1 VRSKPKDRAGATAG
15 DNTRIAKVT
24 RPHPGRWVA
33 RERLYALLD
42 AARDQPLVWIAAPP
56 GAGKTTL
63 VAGYLETRGPTC
75 LWYQVDAG
83 DADIATFYHYF
94 GLALRRAAPRKR
106 KPLPAFAPGF
116 PEGMDAFARRYF
128 EDALA
133 RVAAPALVVLDN
145 FQDAGTDSQLHRVLR
160 EAAAVAPPGVRF
172 LVLSRS
178 EPPPMLARAR
188 ASGTLALIGA
198 DQLALTLDETRSLV
212 NARGPAM
219 GELTPLLHQRTK
231 GWAAGIVLLLE
242 QGEASA
248 PAAAQTTAGD
258 ATPLLFD
265 YFAEEVFRCTAAEVQ
280 EVLLR
285 TAILPRVGARMAEA
299 LTGVKGAHAVL
310 ERLYRS
316 NYFTVRHD
324 QPETAYQ
331 YHPLFREFLL
341 RQGELAYAEPVRREL
356 RGRAAALLEADG
368 QFEESANLLRE
379 DGLWQPLER
388 LVLSNAAAMHAQGRG
403 RTLLD
408 WIEAIPADRRA
419 RSPWLQYWLG
429 MAKLAFD
436 PKQAREALVLAF
448 AEFRATAEAAG
459 AYLSWATI
467 VESIL
472 HEYASLQDMD
482 HWIAVHDEMRAQGV
496 AYPSPAIEA
505 RVACNLLTAIALRQ
519 QGHPQA
525 EYWVT
530 RAHTL
535 CELHGDA
542 SARAIA
548 LAARVMLRIW
558 TGNYAAAGV
567 ALDEALRQVEREPPP
582 PHNLVSIALMEA
594 IYLGNTAVNAA
605 NYEPVERGLRIAR
618 QTGVHVWDA
627 ELYGQ
632 GAVMALNWGDL
643 GRAAEFLARMGQL
656 SHQSRSVHVAG
667 YHLFSAWER
676 FLQEDT
682 AAALAQADVA
692 LQRARDAGS
701 RPLEIHSLAMYAE
714 ALHAQG
720 HTADAFK
727 VLKHFDQLPSRR
739 AQFRRWLAETD
750 MLLDGGRDA
759 EALACLREGFAI
771 GSEMGYTG
779 FYGWRPGMMSRLCGR
794 ALDAGIEPDYAR
806 RLVRER
812 RLQPEGA
819 SLDSSNWPWPVRIRA
834 IGEFTVE
841 VDGVA
846 VRFKAKAQR
855 KPLDLLKAIVA
866 GGGRAVPDAR
876 LAQALWPDAE
886 GDAAQQAL
894 ATTLHRLRKL
904 LGDEEAIEV
913 ESRALS
919 LNPARV
925 WVDAL
930 AFERLA
936 ASEDPAGRA
945 AAADLYRGT
954 FLGNDEAPWALGTR
968 ERLRAKFLRLAR
980 DLGEGHERA
989 GDWSGARAAY
999 ERALEADNLVEELH
1013 CRLMRCHL
1021 RLGQRAEA
1029 LAAYRRCRELLS
1041 VVLGLQPAAETQAL
1055 YREIKEG

>member
-1 VRSKPKDRAGATAG
+1 VRSKPKDKAGVAAG
-15 DNTRIAKVT
+15 DIARVAKVT

-63 VAGYLETRGPTC
+63 AAGYLETRGPTC

-83 DADIATFYHYF
+83 DADIATFFHYF
-94 GLALRRAAPRKR
+94 GLALRLAAPRKR
-106 KPLPAFAPGF
+106 APLPAFVPGY

-133 RVAAPALVVLDN
+133 RIVAPALVVLDN
-145 FQDAGTDSQLHRVLR
+145 FQDAGPDPVLHQVLR
-160 EAAAVAPPGVRF
+160 DAATVAPPGVRF

-178 EPPPMLARAR
+178 EPPALLARAR
-188 ASGTLALIGA
+188 ASGALALISA

-212 NARGPAM
+212 NARGAALA
-219 GELTPLLHQRTK
+219 ERANLLHQRTH

-242 QGEASA
+242 HGAAQAA
-248 PAAAQTTAGD
+248 TPAAAGD

-265 YFAEEVFRCTAAEVQ
+265 YFAEEVFRRTDPEARDVMLQ
-280 EVLLR
+280 

-299 LTGVKGAHAVL
+299 LTGVKGAQDVL

-316 NYFTVRHD
+316 NYFTVKHD

-341 RQGELAYAEPVRREL
+341 RQGQIDFSEPARLKL
-356 RGRAAALLEADG
+356 RSRAAALLEADG
-368 QFEESANLLRE
+368 QFEEAANLLRE
-379 DGLWQPLER
+379 DELWEPLER
-388 LVLSNAAAMHAQGRG
+388 LVLANAEAMQAQGRG

-408 WIEAIPADRRA
+408 WIEAMPAPRLA
-419 RSPWLQYWLG
+419 ASPWLQYWLG
-429 MAKLAFD
+429 MARLAFD
-436 PKQAREALVLAF
+436 PKQARESLVLAF
-448 AEFRATAEAAG
+448 KAFRAASDAAG
-459 AYLSWATI
+459 AYLSWAYI

-482 HWIAVHDEMRAQGV
+482 VWIAVHDEMRAEGI
-496 AYPSPAIEA
+496 AYPSPVIET
-505 RVACNLLTAIALRQ
+505 RVACNLLVAIALRQ

-530 RAHTL
+530 RARTL
-535 CELHGDA
+535 CALHGDA
-542 SARAIA
+542 SARSLA
-548 LAARVMLRIW
+548 LGAHVMLRIW
-558 TGNYAAAGV
+558 TGDYAAAGV
-567 ALDEALRQVEREPPP
+567 ALDEALRQIVREPPL
-582 PHNLVSIALMEA
+582 PHQILATAVTEA
-594 IYLGNTAVNAA
+594 IYRGNTTADAP
-605 NYEPVERGLRIAR
+605 NYEAVERGLRVAE

-627 ELYGQ
+627 ELHGQ

-643 GRAAEFLARMGQL
+643 DRAAQFLARMGEL
-656 SHQSRSVHVAG
+656 SHESRSVHVAG
-667 YHLFSAWER
+667 YHFFSAWER
-676 FLQEDT
+676 YLRGDM
-682 AAALAQADVA
+682 AAALAQSGAA

-701 RPLEIHSLAMYAE
+701 RPVELHALVMYAE
-714 ALHAQG
+714 AMHAQG
-720 HTADAFK
+720 RTGDALEF
-727 VLKHFDQLPSRR
+727 LKKLDQLPSRR
-739 AQFRRWLAETD
+739 AQFRRWLAEAD

-759 EALACLREGFAI
+759 EALARLRDGFAI
-771 GSEMGYTG
+771 GKEMGYTG
-779 FYGWRPGMMSRLCGR
+779 FYGWRAGMMSRLCVR

-812 RLQPEGA
+812 RLEPTGA
-819 SLDSSNWPWPVRIRA
+819 ALDSEHWPWPIRIRA
-834 IGEFTVE
+834 IGEFTIE
-841 VDGVA
+841 VDGVP

-866 GGGRAVPDAR
+866 GGGRAVPDAW

-913 ESRALS
+913 EARALS
-919 LNPARV
+919 LNPTRV

-936 ASEDPAGRA
+936 AAEKPAARA
-945 AAADLYRGT
+945 AASDLYRGA
-954 FLGNDEAPWALGTR
+954 FLGSEDAPWAMGTR

-980 DLGEGHERA
+980 DLGESHEGA
-989 GDWSGARAAY
+989 GDWNAARATY

-1013 CRLMRCHL
+1013 RRLMRCHL

-1029 LAAYRRCRELLS
+1029 LAAYRRCRDVLS